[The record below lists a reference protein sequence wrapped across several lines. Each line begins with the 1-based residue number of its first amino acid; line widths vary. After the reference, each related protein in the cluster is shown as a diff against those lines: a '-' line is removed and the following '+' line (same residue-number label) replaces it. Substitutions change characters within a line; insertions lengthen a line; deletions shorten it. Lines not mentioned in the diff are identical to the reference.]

1 MKKVEPIRE
10 PDDIDRMKNYLKSKS
25 ERNYILFL
33 VGIYSGLRVS
43 DIVPLQVKHVNQDR
57 IEVKEKKTGKIRKFA
72 VNPELRKALDRYIKE
87 NHLESYDYL
96 FPSKKKVR
104 TDGVRI
110 AHIGRVAAYLI
121 LKQAAEHVGLKNI
134 GTHSMRK
141 SFGYHHYRRNQ
152 NVAILMEL
160 FNHSSPD
167 ITLDYIG
174 IKQDEL
180 DDSMMKFSY

>member
-10 PDDIDRMKNYLKSKS
+10 PDDIDKMKNYLKSKS

-87 NHLESYDYL
+87 
-96 FPSKKKVR
+96 
-104 TDGVRI
+104 
-110 AHIGRVAAYLI
+110 
-121 LKQAAEHVGLKNI
+121 
-134 GTHSMRK
+134 K
-141 SFGYHHYRRNQ
+141 S
-152 NVAILMEL
+152 
-160 FNHSSPD
+160 S
-167 ITLDYIG
+167 
-174 IKQDEL
+174 
-180 DDSMMKFSY
+180 